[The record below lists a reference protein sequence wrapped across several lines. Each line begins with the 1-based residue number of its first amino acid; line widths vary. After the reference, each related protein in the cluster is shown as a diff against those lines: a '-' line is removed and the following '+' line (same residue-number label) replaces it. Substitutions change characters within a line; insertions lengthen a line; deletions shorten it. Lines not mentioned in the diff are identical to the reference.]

1 MKNPEIKTKK
11 LIIRPLSDEELEE
24 LCKSVTD
31 AEEKKAYGE
40 MLEGCRSHHVNRLWY
55 TAWEISL
62 RDTGERV
69 GDMCFKGT
77 PENNETE
84 IGYGIDEQHR
94 NKGYASE
101 AVKALTEWAFSNS
114 GELYFVTAQADPE
127 NTASIRVLQKNGFVP
142 AGRGDEGLLFEKE
155 RPTVSWMSIFLC
167 IGVGVGLCFG
177 SVFDNIAIGMCL
189 GMCIGLALGSAID
202 SNDRKKRIQIKRERR
217 KGQKPEG
224 K

>member
-31 AEEKKAYGE
+31 EEEKKAYGE

-55 TAWEISL
+55 TAWEIYL

-127 NTASIRVLQKNGFVP
+127 NTSSIRVLQKNGFVP

-217 KGQKPEG
+217 KRQKPEE